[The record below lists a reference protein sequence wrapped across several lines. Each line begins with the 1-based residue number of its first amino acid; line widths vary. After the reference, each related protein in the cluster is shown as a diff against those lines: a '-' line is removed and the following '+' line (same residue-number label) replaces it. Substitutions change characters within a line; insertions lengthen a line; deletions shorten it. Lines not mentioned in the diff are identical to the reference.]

1 MKRGTQWLFV
11 YFVDFCSINF
21 LLHFEKIKFLL
32 SIFFLLMDM
41 LIFLSVMTNNET
53 KCGVIYEK
61 TRADDDERMIYYE
74 WP

>member
-1 MKRGTQWLFV
+1 
-11 YFVDFCSINF
+11 
-21 LLHFEKIKFLL
+21 
-32 SIFFLLMDM
+32 MDM